1 MNLVNLFQDED
12 RYYNSK
18 TLKIVMRSQITAQ
31 RGTQV
36 LELEVG
42 LPNWTGEL
50 FIVYQEAMMAS
61 LPPNTIINTKRGTVG
76 IKASEYP
83 KSVRKLPGRLRISSA
98 RGTAIRS
105 L

>member
-1 MNLVNLFQDED
+1 M
-12 RYYNSK
+12 K
-18 TLKIVMRSQITAQ
+18 TEILTH

-36 LELEVG
+36 LELEVA
-42 LPNWTGEL
+42 LPNWAGEL
-50 FIVYQEAMMAS
+50 FREYQAEKMAS
-61 LPPNTIINTKRGTVG
+61 LPTDTVICTKRGTVG

-83 KSVRKLPGRLRISSA
+83 KSERKLPSRLRICCA

>member
-1 MNLVNLFQDED
+1 M
-12 RYYNSK
+12 NSK
-18 TLKIVMRSQITAQ
+18 ITTNK
-31 RGTQV
+31 GTQV

-42 LPNWTGEL
+42 PPNWAGEL
-50 FIVYQEAMMAS
+50 FKEYQERKMAS
-61 LPPNTIINTKRGTVG
+61 LPASTIICTKRGTVG

-83 KSVRKLPGRLRISSA
+83 KSERKLPSRLRICCA

>member
-1 MNLVNLFQDED
+1 M
-12 RYYNSK
+12 K
-18 TLKIVMRSQITAQ
+18 TEILTH

-36 LELEVG
+36 LELEVA
-42 LPNWTGEL
+42 LPNWAGEL
-50 FIVYQEAMMAS
+50 FREYQAEKMAS
-61 LPPNTIINTKRGTVG
+61 LPTDTIICTKRGTVG

-83 KSVRKLPGRLRISSA
+83 KSERKLPSRLRICCA

>member
-1 MNLVNLFQDED
+1 M
-12 RYYNSK
+12 K
-18 TLKIVMRSQITAQ
+18 TEILTH

-42 LPNWTGEL
+42 LPNWAGEL
-50 FIVYQEAMMAS
+50 FREYQAEKMAS
-61 LPPNTIINTKRGTVG
+61 LPTNTVICTKRGTVG

-83 KSVRKLPGRLRISSA
+83 KSERKLPSRLRISTA

>member
-1 MNLVNLFQDED
+1 MK
-12 RYYNSK
+12 SK
-18 TLKIVMRSQITAQ
+18 ILTH

-36 LELEVG
+36 LELEVA
-42 LPNWTGEL
+42 LPNWAGEL
-50 FIVYQEAMMAS
+50 FRKYQAEKMAS
-61 LPPNTIINTKRGTVG
+61 LPTDTMICTKRGTVG

-83 KSVRKLPGRLRISSA
+83 KSERKLPSRLRICCA

>member
-1 MNLVNLFQDED
+1 M
-12 RYYNSK
+12 K
-18 TLKIVMRSQITAQ
+18 TQILTH

-50 FIVYQEAMMAS
+50 FKEYQAKRMAS
-61 LPPNTIINTKRGTVG
+61 LSPNTIINTKRGTVG

-83 KSVRKLPGRLRISSA
+83 KSVRKLPSRLRISCA

>member
-1 MNLVNLFQDED
+1 MK
-12 RYYNSK
+12 SK
-18 TLKIVMRSQITAQ
+18 ILTH

-42 LPNWTGEL
+42 LPNWAGEL
-50 FIVYQEAMMAS
+50 FREYQEERMAS
-61 LPPNTIINTKRGTVG
+61 LPTNTIINTKRGTVG
-76 IKASEYP
+76 IKASKYP
-83 KSVRKLPGRLRISSA
+83 KSVRKLPSRLRISSA

>member
-1 MNLVNLFQDED
+1 MK
-12 RYYNSK
+12 SK
-18 TLKIVMRSQITAQ
+18 ILTH

-42 LPNWTGEL
+42 LPNWAGEL
-50 FIVYQEAMMAS
+50 FKVYQEERMAS
-61 LPPNTIINTKRGTVG
+61 LPTNTIILTKRGTVG
-76 IKASEYP
+76 VKASEYP
-83 KSVRKLPGRLRISSA
+83 KSERKLPSRLRISSA

>member
-1 MNLVNLFQDED
+1 MK
-12 RYYNSK
+12 SK
-18 TLKIVMRSQITAQ
+18 IITH

-36 LELEVG
+36 LEREVS
-42 LPNWTGEL
+42 LSNWAGEP
-50 FIVYQEAMMAS
+50 FKVYQQERMTS
-61 LPPNTIINTKRGTVG
+61 LPPNTIITTKRGTVG

-83 KSVRKLPGRLRISSA
+83 KSVRKLPGRVRICCA

>member
-1 MNLVNLFQDED
+1 M
-12 RYYNSK
+12 K
-18 TLKIVMRSQITAQ
+18 SQITTQ

-42 LPNWTGEL
+42 PPNWAGEL
-50 FIVYQEAMMAS
+50 FKEYQAKRMAS
-61 LPPNTIINTKRGTVG
+61 LPTNTIINTKRGTVG

-83 KSVRKLPGRLRISSA
+83 KSVRKLPSRLRISSA

>member
-1 MNLVNLFQDED
+1 M
-12 RYYNSK
+12 K
-18 TLKIVMRSQITAQ
+18 TEILTH

-36 LELEVG
+36 LELEVA
-42 LPNWTGEL
+42 LPNWAGEL
-50 FIVYQEAMMAS
+50 FREYQAEKMAS
-61 LPPNTIINTKRGTVG
+61 LPTNTVICTKRGTVG

-83 KSVRKLPGRLRISSA
+83 KSERKLPSRLRISTA

>member
-1 MNLVNLFQDED
+1 M
-12 RYYNSK
+12 K
-18 TLKIVMRSQITAQ
+18 TQILMH

-42 LPNWTGEL
+42 LPNWAGEL
-50 FIVYQEAMMAS
+50 FKEYQAKRMAS
-61 LPPNTIINTKRGTVG
+61 LSPNTIINTKRGTVG

-83 KSVRKLPGRLRISSA
+83 KSQRKLPSRLRISCA

>member
-1 MNLVNLFQDED
+1 M
-12 RYYNSK
+12 K
-18 TLKIVMRSQITAQ
+18 TQIMTH
-31 RGTQV
+31 RGTQI

-42 LPNWTGEL
+42 LPNWAGEL
-50 FIVYQEAMMAS
+50 FKVYQEERMAS

>member
-1 MNLVNLFQDED
+1 MK
-12 RYYNSK
+12 SK
-18 TLKIVMRSQITAQ
+18 ILTH

-36 LELEVG
+36 LELEVA
-42 LPNWTGEL
+42 LPNWAGEL
-50 FIVYQEAMMAS
+50 FREYQAEKMAS
-61 LPPNTIINTKRGTVG
+61 LPTDTVICTKRGTIG

-83 KSVRKLPGRLRISSA
+83 KSERKLPSRLRICCA

>member
-1 MNLVNLFQDED
+1 M
-12 RYYNSK
+12 K
-18 TLKIVMRSQITAQ
+18 AQITVQ
-31 RGTQV
+31 KGTQV

-42 LPNWTGEL
+42 PPNWAGEL
-50 FIVYQEAMMAS
+50 FKEYQSERMAS
-61 LPPNTIINTKRGTVG
+61 LPTNTIINTKRGTVG

-83 KSVRKLPGRLRISSA
+83 KSVRKLPSRLRISCA